1 MEQTNRYAR
10 SILGEGTVF
19 DEVTDTDIWVFFGLC
34 VIMGF
39 HQLPALHHYW
49 STDPHFYCPAVS
61 DHITRAR
68 FMFIWRYLHFVDNA
82 SGAANGTLSSDGAAN
97 GTLSSD
103 GAANGTLS
111 SSPQDRLWKVHPVI
125 SAVVAACRTNYQ
137 PHRENS
143 IDEVMVAFKGRS
155 SMKQCVPKK
164 PVK

>member
-1 MEQTNRYAR
+1 MKEIVEQTNRYAR

-19 DEVTDTDIWVFFGLC
+19 DKVADTDIWAFFGLC

-49 STDPHFYCPAVS
+49 STDPHFYCPAIS

-97 GTLSSD
+97 GTLSS
-103 GAANGTLS
+103 
-111 SSPQDRLWKVHPVI
+111 SPPDRLWKVRPVI

-143 IDEVMVAFKGRS
+143 TDEVMVAFNGRS
-155 SMKQCVPKK
+155 SMKQYVPKK